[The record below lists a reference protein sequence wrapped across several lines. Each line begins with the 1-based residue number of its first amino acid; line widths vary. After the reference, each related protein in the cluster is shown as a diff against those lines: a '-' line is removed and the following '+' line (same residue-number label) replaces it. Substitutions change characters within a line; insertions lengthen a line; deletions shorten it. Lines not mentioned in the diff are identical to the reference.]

1 MARTSLAFSR
11 ARCVRVPDQ
20 FLLSRGGE
28 RATVDGSCDG
38 GGVSEKEVVVAAT
51 AAALLWRCRWCGG
64 GLVAA
69 TAAEGVKIGRTE

>member
-1 MARTSLAFSR
+1 MARTILAFSR

-28 RATVDGSCDG
+28 RVTVDGSCDG
-38 GGVSEKEVVVAAT
+38 GGVSEKEVVVAA
-51 AAALLWRCRWCGG
+51 AAALLWWWW
-64 GLVAA
+64 GLMAA